1 MKFLLTD
8 EVCDV
13 PEKISIK
20 VRARVVEVLIS
31 LRIIQVT
38 GPHGTIKKVFNMF
51 LLIFLLLKTKNL

>member
-38 GPHGTIKKVFNMF
+38 GPHGTIKKVFKDVP
-51 LLIFLLLKTKNL
+51 LDIFVA